1 MSLTSNQKISPIKVV
16 LVGEIQTG
24 KTNLITKIVSDS
36 FSERYESTFVPN
48 DSTKYFEKDNKSFII
63 NFWDTAGQEKFRTLT
78 KLFYKNAQVVLFVY
92 SIIDRKSFE
101 SIKTYW
107 INEIKEN
114 LGNKIGKVIIF
125 LFCYSLFYI
134 GK

>member
-1 MSLTSNQKISPIKVV
+1 MASNSKIAPIKVV

-36 FSERYESTFVPN
+36 FKDQYESTFVPN
-48 DSTKYFEKDNKSFII
+48 DTTKYYEKDNKSFII

-78 KLFYKNAQVVLFVY
+78 KLFYKNAQVVVFVY

-101 SIKTYW
+101 GIKKYW

-114 LGNKIGKVIIF
+114 LGDKIGKVIDFIY
-125 LFCYSLFYI
+125 LILL
-134 GK
+134 